1 MGAGFAVKKIKI
13 KNGQRNNYK
22 KLIIGKKNSN
32 YHFVATV
39 DKTVLFISIVEFWA
53 HLLTLEHNSG

>member
-1 MGAGFAVKKIKI
+1 MDEGTITKS
-13 KNGQRNNYK
+13 
-22 KLIIGKKNSN
+22 KLQEKKNSN